1 MIIECPACSKKF
13 NIDEKLIQ
21 DEGRL
26 LKCGNCDHTWFF
38 KKDENIKLEAET
50 TKLNEINQNKSEFNT
65 GPVEEP
71 IKQKKKIRKKIPKKS
86 STKESTSKE
95 LVSIEKSSVSRENNI
110 IKKIFLIIISI
121 IAFILLIDTFKNQIS
136 VIFPGILKMSDSLYL
151 VINDLKLFIKDFT
164 QVKMIQIITK
174 PFRWFFKLEAAS
186 GFGLTFAAII
196 ALIGKKSNLS
206 ELYFSTLNKYL
217 FF

>member
-13 NIDEKLIQ
+13 NIDEKLIP

-38 KKDENIKLEAET
+38 KKNENIKLEAET
-50 TKLNEINQNKSEFNT
+50 TKINEINQNKSEINT
-65 GPVEEP
+65 EPVEEP

-121 IAFILLIDTFKNQIS
+121 IAFILFIDTFKNQIS

-151 VINDLKLFIKDFT
+151 VINDLKLFIKDL
-164 QVKMIQIITK
+164 V
-174 PFRWFFKLEAAS
+174 R
-186 GFGLTFAAII
+186 
-196 ALIGKKSNLS
+196 
-206 ELYFSTLNKYL
+206 
-217 FF
+217 

>member
-13 NIDEKLIQ
+13 NIDEKLIP

-26 LKCGNCDHTWFF
+26 LKCGNCDHTWFY
-38 KKDENIKLEAET
+38 KKEENLKLETESI
-50 TKLNEINQNKSEFNT
+50 KINEIEKNKSEINIK
-65 GPVEEP
+65 PVDVP
-71 IKQKKKIRKKIPKKS
+71 IKETKKIRKKISKKS

-95 LVSIEKSSVSRENNI
+95 LVSIDKSSVSRENNI

-151 VINDLKLFIKDFT
+151 VINELKLFIKDL
-164 QVKMIQIITK
+164 V
-174 PFRWFFKLEAAS
+174 R
-186 GFGLTFAAII
+186 
-196 ALIGKKSNLS
+196 
-206 ELYFSTLNKYL
+206 
-217 FF
+217 